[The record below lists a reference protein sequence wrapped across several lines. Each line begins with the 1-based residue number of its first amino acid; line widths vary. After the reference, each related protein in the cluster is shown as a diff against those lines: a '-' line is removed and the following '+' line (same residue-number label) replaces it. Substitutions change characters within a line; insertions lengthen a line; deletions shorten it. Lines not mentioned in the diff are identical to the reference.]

1 MGERGRKKR
10 DPVDTVDNQRGR
22 LLIYKPYLSGR
33 APPGDKW
40 GSNPRQHDDYATGC
54 SVITT

>member
-33 APPGDKW
+33 AECLT
-40 GSNPRQHDDYATGC
+40 REMR
-54 SVITT
+54 